1 MNVVDSS
8 AWLEYFADGPNA
20 SYFAPAVEAV
30 DELVVPTINLLEV
43 FKRMRQQLGRNAA
56 YRAVAQMR
64 LERVVDL
71 DRKLAITA
79 ARVGI
84 ERKLA
89 LADSIVLATAEACSA
104 TLWTQDADFDGM
116 KSVRYR
122 RKQ

>member
-20 SYFAPAVEAV
+20 SYFAAAVEAV
-30 DELVVPTINLLEV
+30 DDLLVPTICVLEV
-43 FKRMRQQLGRNAA
+43 FKRMRQQRGRTAA

-64 LERVVDL
+64 LGHVVDL
-71 DRKLAITA
+71 DRKLAIAA

-89 LADSIVLATAEACSA
+89 VVDSIVLATAEAGGA
-104 TLWTQDADFDGM
+104 TLWTQDADFEGM
-116 KSVRYR
+116 KSVRFR

>member
-30 DELVVPTINLLEV
+30 DELIVPTICLLEV
-43 FKRMRQQLGRNAA
+43 FKRMRQQRGRTDA

-64 LERVVDL
+64 LGRVVDL
-71 DRKLAITA
+71 DRQLAIAA

-89 LADSIVLATAEACSA
+89 AADSIVLATAEAWSA
-104 TLWTQDADFDGM
+104 TLWTQDADFAGM

>member
-30 DELVVPTINLLEV
+30 DELLVPTINLLEV
-43 FKRMRQQLGRNAA
+43 FKRMRQQRGRNAA
-56 YRAVAQMR
+56 YRAAAQMR
-64 LERVVDL
+64 LGRVVDL
-71 DRKLAITA
+71 DRKLAIAA

-84 ERKLA
+84 DQKLA
-89 LADSIVLATAEACSA
+89 VADSIVLATARAWSA
-104 TLWTQDADFDGM
+104 TLWTQDADFEGM

>member
-30 DELVVPTINLLEV
+30 DELLVPTINLVEV
-43 FKRMRQQLGRNAA
+43 FKRMRQQRGRNAV
-56 YRAVAQMR
+56 YRAAAQMR
-64 LERVVDL
+64 LGRVVDL
-71 DRKLAITA
+71 DRKLAIAA

-84 ERKLA
+84 DQKLA
-89 LADSIVLATAEACSA
+89 VADSIVLATARAWSA
-104 TLWTQDADFDGM
+104 TLWTQDADFEGM

>member
-30 DELVVPTINLLEV
+30 DELVVPTITLLEV
-43 FKRMRQQLGRNAA
+43 FKRMRQQRGRTAA

-64 LERVVDL
+64 LGRVVNL
-71 DRKLAITA
+71 DRKLAIAA
-79 ARVGI
+79 ARVSI

-89 LADSIVLATAEACSA
+89 VADSIVLATAEASAA

-122 RKQ
+122 PKQ

>member
-43 FKRMRQQLGRNAA
+43 FKRMRQQLGRTAA

-64 LERVVDL
+64 LGRVVDL
-71 DRKLAITA
+71 DRKLAIAA

-84 ERKLA
+84 DRKLA
-89 LADSIVLATAEACSA
+89 L
-104 TLWTQDADFDGM
+104 
-116 KSVRYR
+116 R
-122 RKQ
+122 

>member
-1 MNVVDSS
+1 VNVVDSS

-30 DELVVPTINLLEV
+30 DELLVPTINLLEV
-43 FKRMRQQLGRNAA
+43 FKRMRQQRGRNAA

-64 LERVVDL
+64 LGRVVDL
-71 DRKLAITA
+71 DRKLAIAA

-84 ERKLA
+84 DQKLA
-89 LADSIVLATAEACSA
+89 AADSIVLATARAWSA
-104 TLWTQDADFDGM
+104 TLWTQDADFEGM

>member
-30 DELVVPTINLLEV
+30 DKLVVPTINLLEV
-43 FKRMRQQLGRNAA
+43 FKRMRQQRGRTAA

-64 LERVVDL
+64 LGRVVDL
-71 DRKLAITA
+71 DRRLAIAA

-84 ERKLA
+84 ARKLA
-89 LADSIVLATAEACSA
+89 VADSIVLATAEAWGAS
-104 TLWTQDADFDGM
+104 LWTQDADFEGM
-116 KSVRYR
+116 PSVRYR
-122 RKQ
+122 RKA